1 MLVCPRAIS
10 CDLICKS
17 ATLPVQEHQNPV
29 IKTFA
34 NFQNGVACYV
44 IIELIRVN
52 LLDHIAAD
60 SWVMR
65 VGDNFASKENLD
77 ERICKA
83 YTDGINEDITRLKSE
98 GFRADFV
105 VGDELPKKRPTWIVF
120 SMHGLVCLKIDEL
133 QVISFDVY
141 LSAKLFL
148 D

>member
-1 MLVCPRAIS
+1 
-10 CDLICKS
+10 
-17 ATLPVQEHQNPV
+17 
-29 IKTFA
+29 
-34 NFQNGVACYV
+34 
-44 IIELIRVN
+44 
-52 LLDHIAAD
+52 
-60 SWVMR
+60 MR

-105 VGDELPKKRPTWIVF
+105 VGNELPKKRPTWIVF

-148 D
+148 DWLAELLEWHLRSGIYQKSVILEHFLVLECF